1 MPRSLSKC
9 LATRG
14 LRLWYVLVPETT
26 KAEGFAEVGA
36 PGRVS
41 ACRPAHQDGMLNNF
55 LLSQATCRHGP
66 APPLA
71 AWVDC
76 FRVFW
81 LPSKGAINLHPPRV
95 SQGSD
100 KWPERR
106 RSFAEEPAFSGRATP
121 AGGGA
126 AVVFKVGAVLA
137 FIVLRTLAEIV
148 TGTVVAL
155 GAVWQGLGSQ

>member
-1 MPRSLSKC
+1 
-9 LATRG
+9 
-14 LRLWYVLVPETT
+14 
-26 KAEGFAEVGA
+26 
-36 PGRVS
+36 
-41 ACRPAHQDGMLNNF
+41 MLNEF
-55 LLSQATCRHGP
+55 PSLPRLLAGMV
-66 APPLA
+66 PPLA

-76 FRVFW
+76 FHVFW

-106 RSFAEEPAFSGRATP
+106 RSFAEEPAFSGASATF

-155 GAVWQGLGSQ
+155 GAVLAGIGLTIVDVQLWDQGSGREQSKTKALIMTPLGQQPPECDPFNCFRQEDTQQYS